1 MWYKVKQKGFGKG
14 IGIGFVLSTIILFSA
29 NVFADKYDYIDKKL
43 EVIQSTLEEY
53 YVGELDESAME
64 EGIYKGL
71 VSSVGDPYTTYYTK
85 EEFDEVME
93 KSSGVYAGIGVQM
106 MVDQNDN
113 SILVTDVF
121 PNSPA
126 EKAGM
131 QMNDKI
137 VGAEGQKLTGDDFN
151 TAPKIIKGK
160 PGTKVKVTVFRPSTN
175 ETLELEMKRENVIY
189 PSVEHKMLDNDISY
203 IRVREFEELTYK
215 QFKEALDDSEKAGAK
230 GLIIDLR
237 NNSGGL
243 LNITVKMVDELI
255 PKGII
260 VSTKDKKG
268 KEEAMYADDSYI
280 DLPIVVLVN
289 EKSASASEVLS
300 GALKDHKRATLV
312 GKRTYGK
319 GIVQTIMPLTDGSAL
334 KVTTSQYFTPSGVC
348 IQGEGIE
355 PDYEVSLAPEL
366 MIKAKLEYEEDT
378 QLQKAVEVLTE
389 QMK

>member
-1 MWYKVKQKGFGKG
+1 MKQKGLIKG
-14 IGIGFVLSTIILFSA
+14 TAIGFVLSTIILFSA
-29 NVFADKYDYIDKKL
+29 TLFADKYDYVDKKL
-43 EVIQSTLEEY
+43 EVIQKTLQDY
-53 YVGELDESAME
+53 YVGELDQVAME

-71 VSSVGDPYTTYYTK
+71 VSAVGDPYTTYYTK
-85 EEFDEVME
+85 DEFAEVME

-121 PNSPA
+121 PGSPA

-131 QMNDKI
+131 LINDKI
-137 VGAEGQKLTGDDFN
+137 IGAEGQKLTGDDFS

-160 PGTKVKVTVFRPSTN
+160 PGTKVKVNIFRPSTN

-189 PSVEHKMLDNDISY
+189 PSVEHKMLKEDISY
-203 IRVREFEELTYK
+203 IKVREFEELTYK
-215 QFKEALDDSEKAGAK
+215 QFKEALDASEKANAK

-243 LNITVKMVDELI
+243 LDITVDMVDELI
-255 PKGII
+255 PEGII
-260 VSTKDKKG
+260 VSTKDKQG
-268 KEEAMYADDSYI
+268 KEEAMYADEQYI

-289 EKSASASEVLS
+289 ERSASASEVLS

-348 IQGEGIE
+348 IQGEGIA
-355 PDYEVSLAPEL
+355 PDYEVSLPPEL
-366 MIKAKLEYEEDT
+366 MIKPALEYDEDV

>member
-1 MWYKVKQKGFGKG
+1 MKRKGFAKG
-14 IGIGFVLSTIILFSA
+14 IGVGFVLSTIILFSA
-29 NVFADKYDYIDKKL
+29 TLFADKYDYIDKKL
-43 EVIQSTLEEY
+43 EVIQRTLEEY
-53 YVGELDESAME
+53 YVGDLDQSAME

-85 EEFDEVME
+85 EEFDDVME

-106 MVDQNDN
+106 MIDQNDN

-131 QMNDKI
+131 QINDKI

-160 PGTKVKVTVFRPSTN
+160 PGTKVKVDVFRPSTN
-175 ETLELEMKRENVIY
+175 ETLQLEMTRENVVY
-189 PSVEHKMLDNDISY
+189 PSVEHKMLEKDISY
-203 IRVREFEELTYK
+203 IKVREFEELTYD
-215 QFKEALDDSEKAGAK
+215 QFKEALDASEKAGAK

-268 KEEAMYADDSYI
+268 KEEAMYADDNYV

>member
-1 MWYKVKQKGFGKG
+1 MKQKGFLKG
-14 IGIGFVLSTIILFSA
+14 ATIGFVLSTVILFSA
-29 NVFADKYDYIDKKL
+29 TLFADKYDYIDKKL
-43 EVIQSTLEEY
+43 EVIQRALDEY
-53 YVGELDESAME
+53 YVGELDQTAME

-71 VSSVGDPYTTYYTK
+71 VSAVGDPYTTYYTQ
-85 EEFDEVME
+85 EEFEEVME

-121 PNSPA
+121 PSSPA

-131 QMNDKI
+131 LINDKI
-137 VGAEGQKLTGDDFN
+137 IGAEGQKLTGDDFS

-189 PSVEHKMLDNDISY
+189 PSVEHKMLQEDISY
-203 IRVREFEELTYK
+203 IKVREFEELTYK
-215 QFKEALDDSEKAGAK
+215 QFKGALDASEKANAK

-243 LNITVKMVDELI
+243 LDITVKMADELI
-255 PKGII
+255 PEGII
-260 VSTKDKKG
+260 VSTKNKQG
-268 KEEAMYADDSYI
+268 EEDVMRADGEYI
-280 DLPIVVLVN
+280 DLPVVVLVN

-300 GALKDHKRATLV
+300 GALKDHNRAVLV

-355 PDYEVSLAPEL
+355 PDYDVSLAPEL
-366 MIKAKLEYEEDT
+366 MIKPALEYDEDA
-378 QLQKAVEVLTE
+378 QLQKAVEVLKE

>member
-1 MWYKVKQKGFGKG
+1 MKQKGLIKG
-14 IGIGFVLSTIILFSA
+14 TAIGFVLSTIILFSA
-29 NVFADKYDYIDKKL
+29 TLFADKYDYVDKKL
-43 EVIQSTLEEY
+43 EVIQKTLQDY
-53 YVGELDESAME
+53 YVGELDQVAME

-71 VSSVGDPYTTYYTK
+71 VSAVGDPYTTYYTK
-85 EEFDEVME
+85 EEFAEVME

-121 PNSPA
+121 PGSPA

-131 QMNDKI
+131 LINDKI
-137 VGAEGQKLTGDDFN
+137 IGAEGQKLTGDDFS

-160 PGTKVKVTVFRPSTN
+160 PGTKVKVNIFRPSTN

-189 PSVEHKMLDNDISY
+189 PSVEHKMLKEDISY
-203 IRVREFEELTYK
+203 IKVREFEELTYK
-215 QFKEALDDSEKAGAK
+215 QFKEALDASEKANAK

-243 LNITVKMVDELI
+243 LDITVDMVDELI
-255 PKGII
+255 PEGII
-260 VSTKDKKG
+260 VSTKDKQG
-268 KEEAMYADDSYI
+268 KEEAMYADEQYI

-289 EKSASASEVLS
+289 ERSASASEVLS

-348 IQGEGIE
+348 IQGEGIA
-355 PDYEVSLAPEL
+355 PDYEVSLPPEL
-366 MIKAKLEYEEDT
+366 MIKPALEYDEDV

>member
-1 MWYKVKQKGFGKG
+1 MKQKGFGKG

-203 IRVREFEELTYK
+203 IKVREFEELTYK

>member
-1 MWYKVKQKGFGKG
+1 MREKSFIKG
-14 IGIGFVLSTIILFSA
+14 IGVGFLLSIIILFTTTL
-29 NVFADKYDYIDKKL
+29 FADKYDYIDKKL
-43 EVIQSTLEEY
+43 EVIQRALQEY
-53 YVGELDESAME
+53 YVGELDDKAME

-85 EEFDEVME
+85 EEFDDVME

-106 MVDQNDN
+106 MVDPNDN

-121 PNSPA
+121 ENSPA
-126 EKAGM
+126 QKAGM
-131 QMNDKI
+131 QIDDKI
-137 VGAEGQKLTGDDFN
+137 VGAEGQKLTGDDFE
-151 TAPKIIKGK
+151 TAPKIIKGT
-160 PGTKVKVTVFRPSTN
+160 PGTKVKVDVFRPSTN
-175 ETLELEMKRENVIY
+175 ETLTLEMKRENVIY
-189 PSVEHKMLDNDISY
+189 PSVEHKMLQDDISY
-203 IRVREFEELTYK
+203 IKVREFEELTYD
-215 QFKEALDDSEKAGAK
+215 QFKKALDASEQAGAK

-243 LNITVKMVDELI
+243 LNITVKMVDELV

-268 KEEAMYADDSYI
+268 KEEVMYADNDYI
-280 DLPIVVLVN
+280 DLPIVVVVN

-300 GALKDHKRATLV
+300 GALKDHKRAILV

-355 PDYEVSLAPEL
+355 PDYEVSLPPEL
-366 MIKAKLEYEEDT
+366 MIRAKLAYEEDT
-378 QLQKAVEVLTE
+378 QLQKAVEVLME
-389 QMK
+389 QMQ